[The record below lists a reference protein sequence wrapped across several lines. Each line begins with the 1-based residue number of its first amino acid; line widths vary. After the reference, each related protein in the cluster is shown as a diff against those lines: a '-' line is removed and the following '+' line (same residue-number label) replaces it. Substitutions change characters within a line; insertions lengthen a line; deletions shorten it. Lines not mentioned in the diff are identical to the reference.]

1 MDLLKD
7 LDRFQPYQIKQMYN
21 YKLTGL
27 MEEEQEARNAEYEY
41 KIGMMDPSREQAL
54 LNKAN
59 RIRRDYLL
67 QKNKTR
73 ATFSKFQ

>member
-27 MEEEQEARNAEYEY
+27 MEEE
-41 KIGMMDPSREQAL
+41 
-54 LNKAN
+54 
-59 RIRRDYLL
+59 
-67 QKNKTR
+67 
-73 ATFSKFQ
+73 